1 VTLLRHPSRRLALQ
15 AAATVGAAAVNPLPT
30 FAGGPQ
36 PTVADLEA
44 EFTTRGLTG
53 TFVRLDLA
61 TDRVTLLNPARAQKR
76 YVPASTF
83 KIPNSL
89 IAIETGAVA
98 GPDEVFAWDGKP
110 MMLKDWERDMTLA
123 EAVRVSNVPVFQDI
137 ARRVGLK
144 RYEAWLDRIG
154 YGNANPGTLVDR
166 FWLDGPLTISAIEQ
180 TSFLAALALQELPM
194 AKTTQAAVRGMLL
207 NETRDGVSLYAK
219 TGWLSA
225 ADPQIGW
232 WVGWVE
238 GAGRID
244 TFALNID
251 IRSKADLGKRQET
264 GKAILIRMGL
274 FPA

>member
-1 VTLLRHPSRRLALQ
+1 MVVPLRATAQ
-15 AAATVGAAAVNPLPT
+15 AAAPA
-30 FAGGPQ
+30 
-36 PTVADLEA
+36 VADLET
-44 EFTTRGLTG
+44 EFTTRGIDG

-83 KIPNSL
+83 KIANSL
-89 IAIETGAVA
+89 IALETGAVS
-98 GPDEVFAWDGKP
+98 GPGEVFAWDGKP
-110 MMLKDWERDMTLA
+110 AMLKEWERDMTLA
-123 EAVRVSNVPVFQDI
+123 DAMRLSNVPVFQDI

-144 RYEAWLDRIG
+144 GYESWLERIG
-154 YGNANPGTLVDR
+154 YGNANPGTVVDR

-180 TSFLAALALQELPM
+180 TSFLAALALEELPM
-194 AKTTQAAVRGMLL
+194 AKATQAAVKGMLL

-232 WVGWVE
+232 WVGWIE
-238 GAGRID
+238 GGGRID

-251 IRSKADLGKRQET
+251 VRSKADLDKRQEI
-264 GKAILIRMGL
+264 GKTLLARMGL
-274 FPA
+274 FPG

>member
-1 VTLLRHPSRRLALQ
+1 LLIQ
-15 AAATVGAAAVNPLPT
+15 AAAAMGAAAINPLHAS
-30 FAGGPQ
+30 AGGPQ
-36 PTVADLEA
+36 PAVADLEA
-44 EFTTRGLTG
+44 EFTARGLTG

-89 IAIETGAVA
+89 IAIETGAVT
-98 GPDEVFAWDGKP
+98 GPGEAFAWDGKP
-110 MMLKDWERDMTLA
+110 ALLKDWERDMTLA

-154 YGNANPGTLVDR
+154 YGNANPGTIVDR
-166 FWLDGPLTISAIEQ
+166 FWLEGPLTISAIEQ
-180 TSFLAALALQELPM
+180 TSFLAALALEELPM
-194 AKTTQAAVRGMLL
+194 AKATQVAVKGMLL

-225 ADPQIGW
+225 AQPQIGW
-232 WVGWVE
+232 WIGWVE
-238 GAGRID
+238 GGGRID

-251 IRSKADLGKRQET
+251 IQSKADLGKRQEI
-264 GKAILIRMGL
+264 GKAILVRMGL